1 MVSINFGQI
10 PGSCSYKLFNS
21 CKQVFLK
28 GELNLW
34 IIFVKE
40 LNLSWN
46 SVTSPIAN
54 SFICT
59 LTFPANK
66 SLFVVNDKNRN
77 TKESCEMC
85 LKLFTLPSNVFVA
98 DLEQAVEVLTILNLS
113 TTHTI
118 IALLVIVFFICYAF
132 WPEKKSRNI
141 KGI

>member
-10 PGSCSYKLFNS
+10 PGSCSYRLFNS

-66 SLFVVNDKNRN
+66 SLFVVNDKNKN
-77 TKESCEMC
+77 TKENCEMC

-98 DLEQAVEVLTILNLS
+98 DLEQVVEVLTILNLS
-113 TTHTI
+113 TTPDTI
-118 IALLVIVFFICYAF
+118 FTC
-132 WPEKKSRNI
+132 
-141 KGI
+141 